1 MSGVAKIEKDYE
13 QKTNMP
19 FLGSLSRPLIDSISH
34 TQLIEKTQNPAHKLL
49 FSICWEL
56 GETFSTLLRLRTT
69 DVYLSPIE
77 GIPDTDIWLPC
88 HGAPFR
94 MREIPATAG
103 VEAALRA
110 YQPPCKHWLFPSSTR
125 PGEHLSHRAAARAL
139 ERCAKKS
146 GLEYGLSP
154 RELQQSAIAYHRRE
168 GKTLEELAKLTGLQ
182 PNSVARHLAKL
193 EAPQPVLSRI

>member
-1 MSGVAKIEKDYE
+1 
-13 QKTNMP
+13 MP
-19 FLGSLSRPLIDSISH
+19 FRSPLSLSLIDSISYN
-34 TQLIEKTQNPAHKLL
+34 QLIEKTQNPAHKLL
-49 FSICWEL
+49 FSLCWEL
-56 GETFSTLLRLRTT
+56 GETFKTLLQLRTT

-94 MREIPATAG
+94 MREIQATDG

-125 PGEHLSHRAAARAL
+125 AGEHLSHRAAARAL
-139 ERCAKKS
+139 DRCAKKS
-146 GLEYGLSP
+146 GREFGLSP
-154 RELQQSAIAYHRRE
+154 RELQQSAIAYHRRQ
-168 GKTLEELAKLTGLQ
+168 GKTLEELAKLSGLQ
-182 PNSVARHLAKL
+182 PNSVARHLARL